1 MIAVQQTK
9 KAAKNLR
16 CQGKVFFYDEK
27 SRCGLIQGFDG
38 NGYNFSIAQWYSKNE
53 KPHINMV
60 VNFEI
65 SEHERG
71 KEAVSIKIR

>member
-1 MIAVQQTK
+1 MRAAQQAK

-27 SRCGLIQGFDG
+27 SQCGHIKGFDG
-38 NGYNFSIAQWYSKNE
+38 KGYNFSMAEWHSKNE

-65 SEHERG
+65 SEHERV